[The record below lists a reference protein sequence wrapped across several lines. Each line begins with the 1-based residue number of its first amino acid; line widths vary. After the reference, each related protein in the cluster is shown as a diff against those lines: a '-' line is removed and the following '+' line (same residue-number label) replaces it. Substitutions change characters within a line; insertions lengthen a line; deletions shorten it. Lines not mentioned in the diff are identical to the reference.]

1 MLRGNTYQASALR
14 VELIEGRTR
23 DELIEEFTPKVR
35 LIANMISSKISHQVE
50 FDDLMNAGVVGLLD
64 AIDKFD
70 PSRNN
75 KFTTYA
81 EFRIRGA
88 ILDSLRG
95 LDLLTRSARE
105 KANQLKK
112 TLKGLQ
118 RQLGREPEALE
129 VAEALKLSL
138 EEYYE
143 LLEEVKGVTLWSLD
157 APSETDGEK
166 NRSLAETLS
175 DQNAQ
180 DAWDLLHNRDLRNV
194 LAEAIKAMPER
205 LKQIIMLYYYKE
217 LNLKEI
223 GRVLDLSESR
233 ISQLHAEALLR
244 LRNKIDKATGEHV

>member
-1 MLRGNTYQASALR
+1 MLRGNTYQSSALR

-70 PSRNN
+70 PARNN

-112 TLKGLQ
+112 TLKSLN

-129 VAEALKLSL
+129 VAEALRMSL
-138 EEYYE
+138 DEYYG

-157 APSETDGEK
+157 TPSETDGEK
-166 NRSLAETLS
+166 NRSLAETLA

-180 DAWDLLHNRDLRNV
+180 DAWVMLHDRDLRHV
-194 LAEAIKAMPER
+194 LAEAIKSMPER

-244 LRNKIDKATGEHV
+244 LRNKIDKATGEKD